1 MAIRSPREGNV
12 RYLVNPVVR
21 NFKKYDADV
30 IHVHEFVRHMKSAW
44 SETPCSNDV
53 KYSMIVDN
61 VTDRIRQ
68 LLRLYAPSDDLREML
83 AAVIK
88 LDIGESVQEIVEN
101 FYNMRQDVH
110 GLTDT
115 VVNAIHDV

>member
-1 MAIRSPREGNV
+1 
-12 RYLVNPVVR
+12 
-21 NFKKYDADV
+21 
-30 IHVHEFVRHMKSAW
+30 
-44 SETPCSNDV
+44 
-53 KYSMIVDN
+53 MIVDN

-88 LDIGESVQEIVEN
+88 LDIGESVQEIVEK